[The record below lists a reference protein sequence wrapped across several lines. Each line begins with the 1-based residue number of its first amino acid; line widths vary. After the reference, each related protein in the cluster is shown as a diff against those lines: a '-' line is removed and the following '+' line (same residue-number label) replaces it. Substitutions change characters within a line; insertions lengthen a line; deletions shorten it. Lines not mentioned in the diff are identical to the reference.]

1 MLRLCHNLGT
11 PLTNQTPT
19 ALMGSNPAS
28 GRSSPVDK
36 VQCAAIDVIFQN
48 PGGVDANCYL
58 YLWSDAFGLWIR
70 HRVGGVVCAAGAIVH
85 NAFVNFGVDQ
95 HVCVA
100 ADQAGVL
107 AEIRHS
113 RVT

>member
-11 PLTNQTPT
+11 PLTNQTPLSFLGT
-19 ALMGSNPAS
+19 NPAV
-28 GRSSPVDK
+28 GKNGPVEK
-36 VQCAAIDVIFQN
+36 VQSAAIDVVFQN

-58 YLWSDAFGLWIR
+58 YLWSDAFALWVR
-70 HRVGGVVCAAGAIVH
+70 HRVGGVLCAAGAIVH
-85 NAFVNFGVDQ
+85 NAFINFGIDQ